1 MCRLLKT
8 FVGAMVLMLLLTVT
22 AFAESRFVT
31 ASVLN
36 IRSQPS
42 TDCSVVAQVMKG
54 TELELLDVTNA
65 EWAKVKYG
73 SYQGYVARRYLA
85 MGRVVDVDLG
95 SRSGKRPE
103 TTSFGQS
110 VVDYA
115 KQFIGTPYV
124 YGGSSPSGFD
134 CSGLV
139 KYVYSNFGVNL
150 TRTSYSQVNEGTYV
164 ARENLQPGDLVFFAS
179 SGSVHHVGIYVSD
192 GNFIHA
198 PKPGTT
204 VRIETLNSGY
214 YNNHYYTARRVR

>member
-1 MCRLLKT
+1 MD
-8 FVGAMVLMLLLTVT
+8 
-22 AFAESRFVT
+22 
-31 ASVLN
+31 
-36 IRSQPS
+36 I
-42 TDCSVVAQVMKG
+42 
-54 TELELLDVTNA
+54 TNA
-65 EWAKVKYG
+65 DWAKVQFG
-73 SYQGYVARRYLA
+73 SHQGYVARRYLA
-85 MGRVVDVDLG
+85 TRRDPSSMG

-103 TTSFGQS
+103 SNASQS
-110 VVDYA
+110 VLEYA

-134 CSGLV
+134 CSGFV

-150 TRTSYSQVNEGTYV
+150 TRTTYSQVNEGTYV
-164 ARENLQPGDLVFFAS
+164 ARENLQPGDLVFFGT
-179 SGSVHHVGIYVSD
+179 SGNVHHVGIYVSD